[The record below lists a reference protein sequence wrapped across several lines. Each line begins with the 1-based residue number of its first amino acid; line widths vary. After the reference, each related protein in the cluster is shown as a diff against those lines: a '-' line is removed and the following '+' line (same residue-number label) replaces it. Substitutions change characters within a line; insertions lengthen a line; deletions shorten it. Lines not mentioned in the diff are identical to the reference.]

1 MGLGHQTKFMSPH
14 SLSAPELME
23 QKIAELRKGVSDP
36 VMAGMLDL
44 MEVMRKRLRALEKR
58 AEEGEG

>member
-1 MGLGHQTKFMSPH
+1 MSPH